1 MRRTAFDVWM
11 EFAAKVGKQFGPSY
25 VNYSVT
31 VNLSLRLAVLVMH
44 GHSGPPPKNSK
55 KLLQVSQLGMD

>member
-11 EFAAKVGKQFGPSY
+11 DFAAKVGKQFDSSY

-44 GHSGPPPKNSK
+44 GRARPPPKSGK
-55 KLLQVSQLGMD
+55 KLLQVSKLGMD